1 MKKVVLFLC
10 LILLSILGRANSDT
24 TSLRINSIKDD
35 TLRAMAWY
43 RAGFKYAY
51 SDTTKAGKYSRECFN
66 LSQKVHFTNGL
77 IASFH
82 LMGEIAEKSGNYD
95 LAIEY
100 YNKSLD
106 ICLSIK
112 DKKSAAKRYN
122 NLAGVYH
129 SKGDYKTCTSYYM
142 KCIKIFEEIGNKQ
155 GMAYAYIGLSNIF
168 SEQGNEEKALEYIS
182 MGLAISEEIK
192 DSLGIASAL
201 NNQGIIFGHR
211 GEYNKQI
218 ANFTEALEIKKR
230 LGDKRGVANNY
241 SRLAEAH
248 GNLGENKK
256 AHELFEL
263 SLKMFEELGDK
274 ENIAVGYANIG
285 EQYYKEGNYGKAK
298 ENYLKGLELA
308 KELKY
313 ILLIQHVYQSLSKTF
328 EKYND
333 YKSAYQ
339 YHLLYTQVKDSVLNG
354 ESSKQVAEMETKY
367 QTEKKALQIIN
378 LKNEKALQ
386 QSEIE
391 KQSAEAKRQNIQK
404 LAFAGGFV
412 LMLIL
417 AFVVYRGY
425 AQKKKSNEII
435 TAQKLEVELQKDII
449 EEKQKEII
457 DSIYYARR
465 IQKSLLP
472 TEKYIQKVF
481 TRMKK
486 S

>member
-1 MKKVVLFLC
+1 
-10 LILLSILGRANSDT
+10 
-24 TSLRINSIKDD
+24 
-35 TLRAMAWY
+35 
-43 RAGFKYAY
+43 
-51 SDTTKAGKYSRECFN
+51 
-66 LSQKVHFTNGL
+66 
-77 IASFH
+77 
-82 LMGEIAEKSGNYD
+82 
-95 LAIEY
+95 
-100 YNKSLD
+100 
-106 ICLSIK
+106 
-112 DKKSAAKRYN
+112 
-122 NLAGVYH
+122 
-129 SKGDYKTCTSYYM
+129 
-142 KCIKIFEEIGNKQ
+142 
-155 GMAYAYIGLSNIF
+155 
-168 SEQGNEEKALEYIS
+168 
-182 MGLAISEEIK
+182 
-192 DSLGIASAL
+192 
-201 NNQGIIFGHR
+201 
-211 GEYNKQI
+211 
-218 ANFTEALEIKKR
+218 
-230 LGDKRGVANNY
+230 
-241 SRLAEAH
+241 
-248 GNLGENKK
+248 
-256 AHELFEL
+256 
-263 SLKMFEELGDK
+263 MFEELGDK

-465 IQKSLLP
+465 IQQSLLP